1 MHKGKKAMASNK
13 VEAIAYLRTSSA
25 SNVGSD
31 KDSDK
36 RQRAAIQSFAKANRY
51 AVVDEFYDQAVS
63 GADPVTERPGFK
75 AMLAR
80 IAGNGV
86 RVILVE
92 SPDRFARDLAVQL
105 AGHDYLKQLG
115 VELVPTSAPD
125 FFTTDTPT
133 AVLVRQVLGAIS
145 QFEKATLVAKLKAA
159 RDRKAAAGGHAN
171 GRYGYSREAPE
182 ALAAARELRAQGLS
196 LRAISAAM
204 AKRGLLT
211 SGGKPYGPNSILT
224 MLTGAR

>member
-1 MHKGKKAMASNK
+1 
-13 VEAIAYLRTSSA
+13 
-25 SNVGSD
+25 
-31 KDSDK
+31 
-36 RQRAAIQSFAKANRY
+36 
-51 AVVDEFYDQAVS
+51 
-63 GADPVTERPGFK
+63 
-75 AMLAR
+75 MLAR

-86 RVILVE
+86 RTILVK

-159 RDRKAAAGGHAN
+159 RDRKAAAGGHAF
-171 GRYGYSREAPE
+171 GRYGYRVEAPE
-182 ALAAARELRAQGLS
+182 AVAAARELRARGLS
-196 LRAISAAM
+196 LRAISAAL
-204 AKRGLLT
+204 ADRGLLT
-211 SGGKPYGPNSILT
+211 GGGKPYNATSVAK
-224 MLTGAR
+224 MLSGA